1 MKDIELIIH
10 TMADNPSNPEPEGG
24 AAVVGVVDIALIAGL
39 IVVIVAIIVRCRKR
53 NDDDN
58 NRLKELKINS

>member
-1 MKDIELIIH
+1 
-10 TMADNPSNPEPEGG
+10 MADNPSNPEPEGG